1 MTRGGLGGGLG
12 GDGEKYEV
20 VYGGEGNASW
30 MLKRTMGRTMGTLI
44 GGGWEPKGRLIS
56 DITGRQ
62 PTLTGQRGRRPAIS
76 SLLHYFVV

>member
-1 MTRGGLGGGLG
+1 MTGGEWG

-20 VYGGEGNASW
+20 VHCGEHNARW
-30 MLKRTMGRTMGTLI
+30 MMGRTMGTLI

-62 PTLTGQRGRRPAIS
+62 PTLTDQKGRRPAIS
-76 SLLHYFVV
+76 SALHYFVV

>member
-1 MTRGGLGGGLG
+1 MTGGEWG

-20 VYGGEGNASW
+20 VHCGEGNARW
-30 MLKRTMGRTMGTLI
+30 MMGRNMGTLI

-62 PTLTGQRGRRPAIS
+62 PTLTGQGVRRPAIS
-76 SLLHYFVV
+76 SLLHNFVV